1 MRKFALILLIA
12 VSMPRV
18 LLADDVS
25 SVRLLVGRSTI
36 VDLPP
41 KSCERW
47 KHISSTPC
55 SRSGGFSL
63 SRTIPPSTAW
73 LSHARTRP

>member
-18 LLADDVS
+18 LFADDVS

-36 VDLPP
+36 IDVG
-41 KSCERW
+41 SA
-47 KHISSTPC
+47 IS
-55 SRSGGFSL
+55 RVSL
-63 SRTIPPSTAW
+63 TSADVADAVVTSANQLLINGKMPGTISM
-73 LSHARTRP
+73 